1 VNLFVL
7 AALGNDLNVADDVL
21 VELVQLVYPARFV
34 FRKTNALIRALTR
47 ILERQKML
55 QTGQVLLRRLSV
67 DCALVLP
74 FKDSQGGTS
83 TLERSD
89 FKKNSLLRHAPV
101 KKQPQYADRA
111 KAFAPHQILGALVQF
126 RVNVCFYRRRAIRP
140 SSTKLL
146 VGCLQLQNQTRHSY
160 MIAETKLL

>member
-55 QTGQVLLRRLSV
+55 QTGQVLLRRLCV
-67 DCALVLP
+67 DFALVLP
-74 FKDSQGGTS
+74 FKDSARRLNPAVLHPS
-83 TLERSD
+83 RSNCRIRLAGLRRRLASE
-89 FKKNSLLRHAPV
+89 NSL
-101 KKQPQYADRA
+101 
-111 KAFAPHQILGALVQF
+111 IL
-126 RVNVCFYRRRAIRP
+126 
-140 SSTKLL
+140 S
-146 VGCLQLQNQTRHSY
+146 VGVSH
-160 MIAETKLL
+160 